1 MFGGTM
7 PCMTNV
13 KLIWE
18 AGEVN
23 KSHSDQSEMLA
34 ACFELK
40 RRSRNESNYIYLSQP
55 TIESALGLLRKI

>member
-1 MFGGTM
+1 MLGGTM

-40 RRSRNESNYIYLSQP
+40 RRSRNESNHTY
-55 TIESALGLLRKI
+55 